1 MNYKRPKRRKDKYNP
16 YTLSIENNMYYVSF
30 MDTNKCM
37 QKIEVDKDVFN
48 ALDSFELDDVSFMNE
63 AERHYEFSELSE
75 SALNNRAVIK
85 PKTVEESF
93 MEKLKK
99 DELDNIISSLTETQ
113 RKRMI
118 YYYFENMTFKQ
129 IAALEGCAYQT
140 VQKSIEKVKDKIK
153 KILS

>member
-16 YTLSIENNMYYVSF
+16 YTLSIENNRYFVSF
-30 MDTNKCM
+30 MDVNKYM

-48 ALDSFELDDVSFMNE
+48 ALDNFELDDVSFMNE

-75 SALNNRAVIK
+75 STLNNRAVNK

-93 MEKLKK
+93 MENLKK
-99 DELDNIISSLTETQ
+99 DELDYIISSLTETQ